1 LNSEEQAQKMIL
13 PLGESVLEM
22 GRPSDQFQLHQACLE
37 GDVEVVKS
45 LLDRSSDL
53 NIEDE
58 VSQLSTH
65 LSFID
70 LANRMVI
77 LL

>member
-13 PLGESVLEM
+13 PLGEQVLVP
-22 GRPSDQFQLHQACLE
+22 GRPSDQLRLHQACLE
-37 GDVEVVKS
+37 GDVEVVKR